1 MRYRFSEY
9 PTIETQEL
17 ETNNS
22 QYISQYYSQLE
33 TSLKSISPAA
43 LGEVVSILKDAA
55 ANHKT
60 IYICGNGGS
69 AETASHMACDLAKGT
84 RIAGFPYIRAFAL
97 TDSMAQL
104 SAWANDTSYDNCFS
118 GQLEGLGQAGD
129 ILIAISG
136 SGNSANVLKAVE
148 TAEEL
153 GMTSIGFIGF
163 QGGKL
168 KHLVDYPIVIPAE
181 NIELVEDVHMS
192 LVHSI
197 ATALRSSIRATLKFK
212 ASQELKGEL
221 ITAAAQ

>member
-1 MRYRFSEY
+1 MRYIFSEY
-9 PTIETQEL
+9 PTIEIQEL
-17 ETNNS
+17 EANNS
-22 QYISQYYSQLE
+22 QYISQYYRQLE
-33 TSLKSISPAA
+33 TSLNSISPVA

-55 ANHKT
+55 AKHKT

-84 RIAGFPYIRAFAL
+84 RIPGFPYIRAFAL

-118 GQLEGLGQAGD
+118 GQLEGLGQPGD

-136 SGNSANVLKAVE
+136 SGNSANVLRAVE

-197 ATALRSSIRATLKFK
+197 ATALRSSIRATLEFK
-212 ASQELKGEL
+212 ESRELKSEL
-221 ITAAAQ
+221 VAATAH

>member
-1 MRYRFSEY
+1 MRYIFSDY
-9 PTIETQEL
+9 PTIDSQEL
-17 ETNNS
+17 EPDNAA
-22 QYISQYYSQLE
+22 YISQYYGQLE
-33 TSLKSISPAA
+33 ACLKSISAEDV
-43 LGEVVSILKDAA
+43 GEVVAILKDAA
-55 ANHKT
+55 ARHKT

-84 RIAGFPYIRAFAL
+84 RIPGFPYIRAFAL

-118 GQLEGLGQAGD
+118 GQLEGLGQSGD

-136 SGNSANVLKAVE
+136 SGNSGNVLKAVE
-148 TAEEL
+148 TAEQL

-168 KHLVDYPIVIPAE
+168 KGLVDYPIVIPAE

-197 ATALRSSIRATLKFK
+197 ATALRSSIRASLMAK
-212 ASQELKGEL
+212 ANREAQSELV
-221 ITAAAQ
+221 AASR